1 MTECLMVSGVIQIL
15 KNYLELLRI
24 ADIIRIYDVNIL
36 RIENCFGIYG
46 LLSFPHC
53 VV

>member
-1 MTECLMVSGVIQIL
+1 MTVFNGVGCNTNF